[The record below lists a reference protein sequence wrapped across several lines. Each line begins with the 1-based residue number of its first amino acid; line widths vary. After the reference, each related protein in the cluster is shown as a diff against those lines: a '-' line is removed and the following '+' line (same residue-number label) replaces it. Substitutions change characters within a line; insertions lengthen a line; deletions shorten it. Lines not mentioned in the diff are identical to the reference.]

1 MLSSQRLLEDRYR
14 PAKDVDPLHDSAL
27 VEQRRRDAHAHR
39 RRVAGARHAV
49 GHAGR
54 VAEVLLRAIETASRE
69 RVDAQVAHRLGDL
82 EVLHAVDFAAQAE
95 DLSVQGFR
103 AIGVAASGVDPGEL
117 IHRLGQIG
125 TVAAGRTAS
134 QFECLH
140 QDRCGY
146 VVQIERSIDAADGV
160 EKRRARLRLASE
172 LRVEPL
178 TAQIEELARADLL
191 SFRRSGSDASN
202 RLTRKAAV
210 AAAIAFLRD
219 RDRARRNAARLNRHR
234 DAKGGEEQQARRGD
248 GDTARDAAGR
258 TFAPIGDTR
267 RPRTTGS
274 SARCRL
280 QIGSELGRRR
290 IAPRPVLLH
299 RLERDPVEIAPQLP
313 RQRGGSVRRVARD
326 VVPASRQRAQPRARP
341 RRLVLADDP
350 LDLVVAGAA
359 QDARGSNGSAPAS
372 SS

>member
-69 RVDAQVAHRLGDL
+69 GVDAQVAHRLGDL
-82 EVLHAVDFAAQAE
+82 GVLHAVDFAAQAE

-160 EKRRARLRLASE
+160 EKHGACLWPVSE
-172 LRVEPL
+172 LRVESL
-178 TAQIEELARADLL
+178 TAQIEELTRADLL
-191 SFRRSGSDASN
+191 SLRAIGIGRLEQADEEGRRSGRVVALLRGQIALGRDPP
-202 RLTRKAAV
+202 RL
-210 AAAIAFLRD
+210 D
-219 RDRARRNAARLNRHR
+219 RQRYA
-234 DAKGGEEQQARRGD
+234 GGEEQQERRGADCDTDAMAADELPPPDRQRRLAAPPPARRRG
-248 GDTARDAAGR
+248 AGR
-258 TFAPIGDTR
+258 D
-267 RPRTTGS
+267 
-274 SARCRL
+274 
-280 QIGSELGRRR
+280 RRR
-290 IAPRPVLLH
+290 TLTPTHSA
-299 RLERDPVEIAPQLP
+299 
-313 RQRGGSVRRVARD
+313 
-326 VVPASRQRAQPRARP
+326 ASGPSP
-341 RRLVLADDP
+341 SP
-350 LDLVVAGAA
+350 
-359 QDARGSNGSAPAS
+359 
-372 SS
+372 